1 EGAPAAIAEIVTVV
15 GPPTGVPA
23 AAVTVNVTVTGVED
37 VGLTELD
44 GENTQAPPAKTTPSG
59 GENAWAPPT
68 SGAKTQKPPP
78 PAAPPSSSVSPSPQ
92 NFPPPLP

>member
-1 EGAPAAIAEIVTVV
+1 LAEGAPVAIAEIVTVV

-44 GENTQAPPAKTTPSG
+44 GENT
-59 GENAWAPPT
+59 
-68 SGAKTQKPPP
+68 
-78 PAAPPSSSVSPSPQ
+78 
-92 NFPPPLP
+92 